1 MHGFAICTAPRSGS
15 NFLSQLLSS
24 TGQLGRPLEYF
35 NAPGRRHFD
44 DPDYPDDRGMQIDR
58 ILTMGA
64 TPNGIYGLKIF
75 AHQHDWI
82 EGDTKWTSV
91 LPNLQFI
98 FLRRRDM
105 LGQAISWARAL
116 QTGQYR
122 HGQMP
127 TGEAGFDG
135 EAILARLRAI
145 VTEYARWE
153 LYFARNEIAP
163 LRLVYEEVIDAPQQ
177 AIDRVA
183 GLFNLPHVHADTR
196 QIGVLVQRDEVTECW
211 RQRFAEEFGDLDR
224 VDKL

>member
-1 MHGFAICTAPRSGS
+1 MRGFAICTAPRSGS
-15 NFLSQLLSS
+15 NFVSQLLSS

-35 NAPGRRHFD
+35 NGPGRRYFD
-44 DPDYPDDRGMQIDR
+44 DPDYPDDRAMQVDR

-82 EGDTKWTSV
+82 EGTIKWTSM
-91 LPNLQFI
+91 LPSLQFV

-105 LGQAISWARAL
+105 LAQAISWARAL

-122 HGQMP
+122 HGQTP

-145 VTEYARWE
+145 AAEYARWE
-153 LYFARNEIAP
+153 MYFARNEISA
-163 LRLVYEEVIDAPQQ
+163 LRMVYEEVVDAPQQ

-183 GLFNLPHVHADTR
+183 KRFDLHSAHVDMR
-196 QIGVLVQRDEVTECW
+196 QISVTVPA
-211 RQRFAEEFGDLDR
+211 RRSH
-224 VDKL
+224 